1 MGCEN
6 LLGITDP
13 SSGPTGDDAQRPD
26 VPLGKLTSI
35 TIEPDP
41 LTLPLGITKQ
51 ITVIGHFDS
60 GGTDDLTAMATFTLD
75 SGTAATITSAGVAHA
90 VAQGPVTFSATAG
103 GFSDSIDATVG
114 PPAADHLLLSIGNFS
129 LDQQQRAQLHATVV
143 FTDGS
148 TQDGTSSVTWSTD
161 DPTVATVVGGT
172 VDAQTQS
179 GAATITA
186 STTDTP
192 PVSVIATV
200 SVLACHPVI
209 NETQSGST
217 ASASD
222 EWCEILNPCT
232 VAIDVT
238 DWSLVYRAAS
248 ATGATDTNLLITLVG
263 SMAPGEI
270 RLFAGNGFIGT
281 IDDSWGGGVMQQ
293 NNGAMGLRS
302 GPKDT
307 GPLVDAVAY
316 GIVSAGHPFQE
327 GTAAAGLVNGKSLA
341 RTPFDG
347 NDTNDGATNFVL
359 TTLPTP
365 RALNTP

>member
-1 MGCEN
+1 V
-6 LLGITDP
+6 P
-13 SSGPTGDDAQRPD
+13 SC
-26 VPLGKLTSI
+26 
-35 TIEPDP
+35 
-41 LTLPLGITKQ
+41 
-51 ITVIGHFDS
+51 
-60 GGTDDLTAMATFTLD
+60 
-75 SGTAATITSAGVAHA
+75 
-90 VAQGPVTFSATAG
+90 
-103 GFSDSIDATVG
+103 
-114 PPAADHLLLSIGNFS
+114 
-129 LDQQQRAQLHATVV
+129 
-143 FTDGS
+143 
-148 TQDGTSSVTWSTD
+148 
-161 DPTVATVVGGT
+161 
-172 VDAQTQS
+172 

-186 STTDTP
+186 STTDVP

-270 RLFAGNGFIGT
+270 RLFAGNGFVGT

-316 GIVSAGHPFQE
+316 GIISAGHPFLE
-327 GTAAAGLVNGKSLA
+327 GTAAAGLVNGKSIA
-341 RTPFDG
+341 RAPFDG